1 MFLLAIQAI
10 SIGRRRYEAQAVLF
24 LLLLSC
30 KLSPMCW
37 HTTSFAAVAVNDRNT
52 NYQGH
57 AFHTH
62 SQRYIPI
69 RVSFHLF
76 HKEIGFNQMAV
87 LQLIWCFLTKL
98 RTVSSVTDSSQK
110 LLAGT
115 LCSVTV
121 NFLLSREASHYK
133 FTRTFYHP

>member
-1 MFLLAIQAI
+1 MRPKLLFSSCYFPASFHQCVLAHNFLC
-10 SIGRRRYEAQAVLF
+10 S
-24 LLLLSC
+24 SC
-30 KLSPMCW
+30 CKRPKYKLSRTRFP
-37 HTTSFAAVAVNDRNT
+37 HTLTKI
-52 NYQGH
+52 
-57 AFHTH
+57 
-62 SQRYIPI
+62 YIPI